1 MPPRPVLTVEKP
13 DAPLEGRILA
23 VATDLF
29 IRHGYKAVSFLA
41 IAKEVG
47 ITHSHVHYYFRT
59 KLLLAEAVLDAYVA
73 GTTADF
79 RAIWTDPDA
88 DLLTRL
94 TGSRD
99 WIWRQ
104 YLRFNPGGAGG
115 QNWGLL
121 ARFAAEADLLTPGM
135 RKTIGATLREMDG
148 FVEAGFVHAIR
159 RGELAADA
167 PVQALVLQVSSLLH
181 TSRHTTRL
189 EGSFRRLDELLKWTY
204 EVIHLAYGSGS
215 GTGARAWQ
223 RLAVHPA
230 LIRRRSPLQSPLGPS
245 SQRP

>member
-1 MPPRPVLTVEKP
+1 MPARPFLTAEKP
-13 DAPLEGRILA
+13 ELPLEARILG

-41 IAKEVG
+41 ISKEIG
-47 ITHSHVHYYFRT
+47 ITHSHIHYYFRT
-59 KLLLAEAVLDAYVA
+59 KLLLAEAVLDAYVIA
-73 GTTADF
+73 TTGDF
-79 RAIWTDPDA
+79 KAIWTDPDA
-88 DLLTRL
+88 DLLARFA
-94 TGSRD
+94 GSRN

-104 YLRFNPGGAGG
+104 YLRFNPRGAGG

-121 ARFAAEADLLTPGM
+121 ACFAAEADLLTPGM

-148 FVEAGFVHAIR
+148 FIEAGFACAIR

-189 EGSFRRLDELLKWTY
+189 DGSFRRLDELLKWTF
-204 EVIHLAYGSGS
+204 EVTHLAYGA
-215 GTGARAWQ
+215 GAEPRAWPKP
-223 RLAVHPA
+223 PA
-230 LIRRRSPLQSPLGPS
+230 DLG
-245 SQRP
+245 